1 MLRRKYWK
9 IKTYSVPIKKEVAND
24 DDYDDY
30 DDDDDDD
37 GEKKKR
43 AEYRL
48 SFVDSCRRKP
58 GKLSELVDNLSGI
71 HDKECEKCMARKQ
84 N

>member
-9 IKTYSVPIKKEVAND
+9 IKTYSVPIKKEVAN
-24 DDYDDY
+24 DY